1 MRSAFRPGDKVI
13 LFINGPFG
21 VGKTSVSK
29 LLVKKIPDAMLYDP
43 EVIGA
48 VFKRVLAPFKKV
60 EDYQDYA
67 LWRTLLV
74 AGVRLLRKT
83 SARTLIIPMTVWRRD
98 LFDQVI
104 TGLRRLDEDLA
115 CFRLTASRDVLMDRI
130 SSDTEDR
137 EARAWRTSRVEVCMK
152 ASSDPAF
159 GTEIRTDDCTQVEVA
174 DRILKCLAIP
184 AG

>member
-1 MRSAFRPGDKVI
+1 MI

-29 LLVKKIPDAMLYDP
+29 LLDEKIPDAMLYDP

-48 VFKRVLAPFKKV
+48 VLKRVLGPFKKV
-60 EDYQDYA
+60 EDYQDYD
-67 LWRTLLV
+67 LWRTLV
-74 AGVRLLRKT
+74 VGGVRVLRRA

-98 LFDQVI
+98 LFDPII
-104 TGLRRLDEDLA
+104 TGLRRIDGDLA

-137 EARAWRTSRVEVCMK
+137 EARAWRTSHADICLEALR
-152 ASSDPAF
+152 DPAF
-159 GTEIRTDDCTQVEVA
+159 GTEVRTDDRAPGDVA
-174 DRILKCLAIP
+174 DRILQI
-184 AG
+184 AGMPTG